1 MAFFESSEATMSESE
16 ALARKYRPT
25 QFSEIVGNRMNAI
38 VLDNMV
44 QAGQVPNGLLFS
56 GPSGVGKT
64 SAARILARE
73 LKATDVIEVDAAS
86 TGGVEAIR
94 DLLDVTRYS
103 TGGGYRIII
112 LDEAQSITRQGFEAL
127 LKTLEEPPA
136 DTIFVLC
143 STAPHKIPDMILSRL
158 IEFEFR
164 SVSENDILS
173 RLIFIASE
181 EIIPA
186 DDDLLRHLAQRA
198 QGNVRKAV
206 QMLDQCRRSDTF
218 TLLGF
223 LELTGEHD
231 TIPLLMAALATGEHD
246 KVFEALDRQLAVSSP
261 SKITA
266 DLIACVIDM
275 LVIKAGGE
283 PRVTGTPR
291 ERRVRIAERLDRE
304 NLLLA
309 VKILWDSQ
317 TALRS
322 SEDPRGTLELSLVL
336 IAGALSRG
344 RSQNVRMGA
353 EVTPTPVGAAR
364 DAAPS
369 AHRKLTL
376 AEMQQRKD
384 GA

>member
-1 MAFFESSEATMSESE
+1 MSEPL
-16 ALARKYRPT
+16 ALKYRPT

-44 QAGQVPNGLLFS
+44 QAGQVPPGLLFS

-143 STAPHKIPDMILSRL
+143 STAPHKILDMILFRL

-164 SVSENDILS
+164 AVSENDILS
-173 RLIFIASE
+173 RLVFIASE
-181 EIIPA
+181 EIIPT
-186 DDDLLRHLAQRA
+186 DDDLLRHIAQRA
-198 QGNVRKAV
+198 QGNVRRAV
-206 QMLDQCRRSDTF
+206 QMLDQCRRAGTF
-218 TLLGF
+218 TLLDF

-266 DLIACVIDM
+266 DLISCVIDM

-344 RSQNVRMGA
+344 RSQTPQAGA
-353 EVTPTPVGAAR
+353 IAGPATAVNPP
-364 DAAPS
+364 AAPTK
-369 AHRKLTL
+369 KLSL
-376 AEMQQRKD
+376 AEMQQARKD
-384 GA
+384 PA